1 MRFEFYSNRDS
12 LNDNMWVLMVESFDD
27 GLEAVLGTGGNGL
40 NAVAEVDDE
49 APVLGCVLRVSNSF

>member
-1 MRFEFYSNRDS
+1 MKFEFYSNRDS

-27 GLEAVLGTGGNGL
+27 GFEAVLRTGGNGL